1 MKIISITSTS
11 SELTLVVDNIAY
23 IQKDDS
29 AYTCV
34 LVDGT
39 SVSLTESEYNEIK
52 SYMTGE

>member
-1 MKIISITSTS
+1 MKVISIASTS

-23 IQKDDS
+23 IQKDSS

-39 SVSLTESEYNEIK
+39 SVKLTESEYNEIK
-52 SYMTGE
+52 SYMLS